1 MSLKQNDKILEDLR
15 EQYEDLGY
23 LINSLEDL
31 QKAIADKEAR
41 GRTPREYEYI
51 ALVRCKLSGE
61 VLGEISTSLFEILEQ
76 KLHQLKDTA
85 DKDTRQIDE
94 EMEEWLHH
102 KYKDI
107 EYDTRN

>member
-1 MSLKQNDKILEDLR
+1 MSLKQNDKLLEDLK
-15 EQYEDLGY
+15 EHYEELGY
-23 LINSLEDL
+23 LINSVEDL
-31 QKAIADKEAR
+31 QKAIADKK
-41 GRTPREYEYI
+41 GKTPREYEYI

-76 KLHQLKDTA
+76 KLHQLKDTV

-107 EYDTRN
+107 EYDAKN